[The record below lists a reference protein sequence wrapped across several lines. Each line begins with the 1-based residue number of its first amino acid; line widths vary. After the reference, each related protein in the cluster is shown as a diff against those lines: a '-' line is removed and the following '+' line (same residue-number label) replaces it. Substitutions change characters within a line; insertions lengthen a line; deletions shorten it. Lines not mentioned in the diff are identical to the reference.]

1 MMLQILEQAKLLLNF
16 SAIKQKNSKQVPVES
31 QEEQENTSN
40 SLNILSNLSE
50 KEEANF

>member
-1 MMLQILEQAKLLLNF
+1 MMLQILEQVKLLLDF
-16 SAIKQKNSKQVPVES
+16 SAIKQKNSNQVPVES
-31 QEEQENTSN
+31 QEEQGSISN